1 MTFKEFMHTSNPYL
15 DNLAREAENKRTND
29 EESKYEEYIKE
40 ENGNESKFN

>member
-15 DNLAREAENKRTND
+15 DNLVREAENKRTND

-40 ENGNESKFN
+40 ENENESKFN